1 MTITKLNINNNALN
15 LQDKYPFLVGEAYTQ
30 SLETG
35 EILQITINYLTQ
47 SLQYSLYNLNS
58 ECVLYRASLQE
69 YPFNLSLRDDR
80 VLYLANNY
88 IIDSDL
94 SHDLAK
100 SLQNEI
106 SQDELLALIQKAQS
120 YAGD

>member
-1 MTITKLNINNNALN
+1 MTITKLNINNNAIN

-35 EILQITINYLTQ
+35 EVLQITINYLTQ

-58 ECVLYRASLQE
+58 ERVLYRASLQE

-120 YAGD
+120 YAGA

>member
-1 MTITKLNINNNALN
+1 MTITKLNVNNNALK
-15 LQDKYPFLVGEAYTQ
+15 LQDRYPFLVGEAYTQ

-69 YPFNLSLRDDR
+69 YPKFAR
-80 VLYLANNY
+80 
-88 IIDSDL
+88 
-94 SHDLAK
+94 
-100 SLQNEI
+100 
-106 SQDELLALIQKAQS
+106 
-120 YAGD
+120 

>member
-1 MTITKLNINNNALN
+1 MTITKLDINNNALN
-15 LQDKYPFLVGEAYTQ
+15 LQDKYPFLVGDPYTL
-30 SLETG
+30 SLESG
-35 EILQITINYLTQ
+35 EVLQITINYLTQ

-80 VLYLANNY
+80 VLYFANNCL
-88 IIDSDL
+88 IDSDL

-106 SQDELLALIQKAQS
+106 SQDELISLIKKAQS
-120 YAGD
+120 YTGA